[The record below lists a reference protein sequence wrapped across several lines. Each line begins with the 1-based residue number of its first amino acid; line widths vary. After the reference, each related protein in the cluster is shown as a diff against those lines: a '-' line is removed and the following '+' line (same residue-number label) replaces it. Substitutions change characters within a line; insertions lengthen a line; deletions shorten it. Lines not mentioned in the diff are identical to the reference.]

1 MHSRYQLL
9 KKCQNANSPW
19 LRKFKMNLSDGELI
33 EKGDIFGSVICLLCN
48 SVVYS

>member
-1 MHSRYQLL
+1 MIEKVS
-9 KKCQNANSPW
+9 NANSSL

>member
-1 MHSRYQLL
+1 MIEKVS
-9 KKCQNANSPW
+9 KSPL
-19 LRKFKMNLSDGELI
+19 LRKFKIILSDGELI